1 MAFYICHDT
10 FITGNT
16 DVNLKKKAFR
26 KNYQSIKSGKD
37 ETLDV
42 KPQNLRNEKLS
53 ETTIREREHKTECST
68 NAVRS
73 TEVLNEKSL
82 NTQYVV
88 KVETIEYVTL
98 PLPKKG
104 AKS

>member
-26 KNYQSIKSGKD
+26 KNHQSVKSGKD

-42 KPQNLRNEKLS
+42 KPQNLRNDKLS
-53 ETTIREREHKTECST
+53 ETIREREHKTECST
-68 NAVRS
+68 KALRS
-73 TEVLNEKSL
+73 TDDLNEQSL

>member
-26 KNYQSIKSGKD
+26 KNYQCAKSGKE

-42 KPQNLRNEKLS
+42 KPKNLKNDKLS
-53 ETTIREREHKTECST
+53 ETIREREHS

-98 PLPKKG
+98 PLPKKE
-104 AKS
+104 ATS